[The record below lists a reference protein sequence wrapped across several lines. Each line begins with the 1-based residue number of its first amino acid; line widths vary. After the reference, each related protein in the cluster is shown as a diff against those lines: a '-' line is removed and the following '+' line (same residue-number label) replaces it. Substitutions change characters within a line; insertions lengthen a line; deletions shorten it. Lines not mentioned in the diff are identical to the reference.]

1 MVGDNGDKKKKYG
14 KRKKVKVAPV
24 SGSKPKKVVEKS
36 VSLRGGSGGFS
47 ASLNKSNT
55 STGRRT
61 SYSGN
66 VGQFSSGVRAS
77 TTGKRGTTFSAS
89 IDKPYQGKPNL
100 SAGVTFKIGKQRK
113 GYGKK

>member
-1 MVGDNGDKKKKYG
+1 MYGDNGDKKKRYG
-14 KRKKVKVAPV
+14 KRKKVKVPV

-36 VSLRGGSGGFS
+36 VSLRGGSSGFS
-47 ASLNKSNT
+47 ASLNRYNR
-55 STGRRT
+55 STRRST

-77 TTGKRGTTFSAS
+77 TTGPKGTTFSAS
-89 IDKPYQGKPNL
+89 IDKPYQGKPNV

>member
-1 MVGDNGDKKKKYG
+1 MAHIPGHNKKRYG
-14 KRKKVKVAPV
+14 NRKKIKVPDG
-24 SGSKPKKVVEKS
+24 GSETKKVVEKS

-47 ASLNKSNT
+47 ASLNKSNL

-66 VGQFSSGVRAS
+66 VGQFSSGARIS
-77 TTGKRGTTFSAS
+77 TTGQRGTTFSAS
-89 IDKPYQGKPNL
+89 VDKPYQGKPNV
-100 SAGVTFKIGKQRK
+100 SAGVTFKIGKQRR

>member
-1 MVGDNGDKKKKYG
+1 MTHIPGHKKKRYG
-14 KRKKVKVAPV
+14 NRKKVKVAPV
-24 SGSKPKKVVEKS
+24 SDSKKKVVEKS
-36 VSLRGGSGGFS
+36 VSLRGGSSGFT
-47 ASLNKSNT
+47 ASLNRYNP
-55 STGRRT
+55 STRRST

-89 IDKPYQGKPNL
+89 IDKPYQGKPNV
-100 SAGVTFKIGKQRK
+100 SAGVTFKIGKQRR